1 MVLASSSS
9 EMKRCSTIIISLHY
23 WNLLMLYLYKNN
35 LKLFDSDIVIN
46 KDVSEV
52 MNAFLNEKLLLLI

>member
-23 WNLLMLYLYKNN
+23 WNLLMLYLYKN
-35 LKLFDSDIVIN
+35 KLFDSDIVIN
-46 KDVSEV
+46 KDASEV